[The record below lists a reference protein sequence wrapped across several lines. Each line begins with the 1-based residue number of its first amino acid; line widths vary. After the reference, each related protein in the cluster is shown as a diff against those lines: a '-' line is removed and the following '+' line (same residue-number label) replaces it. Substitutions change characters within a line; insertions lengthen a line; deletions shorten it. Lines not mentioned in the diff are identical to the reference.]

1 MRTRAPFD
9 LRRWFA
15 LRHSWMWLL
24 LVVGLVYGARLNHPE
39 TGRLEDGKWLYAY
52 DENYTVLTARR
63 IAAGDKNVWEAWR
76 HPDDGADRRF
86 TSIFS
91 KEDLGNDDSRYE
103 WVHPPTPRVVMAAI
117 IRVAGMNPSF
127 YRIPSVALGLLIVG
141 MVWVIGNRMRGPAF
155 GLFAATLTAADGWLF
170 CLSRVGMTDIYFI
183 AMTLAAYAAFYVY
196 WTSPTRRILWISIV
210 GALCGAALAMKWT
223 AVAPILGLVG
233 MTVARIVL
241 DWRASPTARAD
252 AFRNASRAQTIREAA
267 VALAA
272 FALLPPLIYFASFWP
287 FFAAGHTLDEWIQL
301 HKAIVTYNIGAPHT
315 APGSSKWYQWPL
327 DRGFTW
333 FLTRA
338 KNGSCQYTYASSNWL
353 AWWPFVP
360 AICYAAEQFTSEP
373 KFERAFVVVG
383 ACATW
388 LPYAVVHRFVF
399 TRYFAATVPFSAL
412 AISMALFD
420 LDQYFREWSAAAKT
434 TGGGTAHGAP
444 DADHPERA
452 KTDGPPEKAYR
463 LSFDPEVEA
472 RGSVGTL
479 SRLYALVPRIGRLLR
494 PLYLGAAV
502 VFFVLRYPLWA
513 GVPLPCN
520 AIQPKSF
527 TEWRHAFR

>member
-1 MRTRAPFD
+1 MRTRARFD
-9 LRRWFA
+9 IRRWFA

-155 GLFAATLTAADGWLF
+155 GLFAAALTAADGWLF

-233 MTVARIVL
+233 LTVARVVL
-241 DWRASPTARAD
+241 DWRASSPSAGAT
-252 AFRNASRAQTIREAA
+252 ASRDAGHAAAIREAA
-267 VALAA
+267 AAFAA
-272 FALLPPLIYFASFWP
+272 FALLPPLIYVASFWP
-287 FFAAGHTLDEWIQL
+287 FFAAGHTFDEWIQL
-301 HKAIVTYNIGAPHT
+301 HKAIVAYNIGAPHT

-338 KNGSCQYTYASSNWL
+338 KNGTCQYTYASSNWL

-373 KFERAFVVVG
+373 KFERAFVIVG

-412 AISMALFD
+412 AIAMALFD
-420 LDQYFREWSAAAKT
+420 LDEYFREWSEAAK
-434 TGGGTAHGAP
+434 G
-444 DADHPERA
+444 A
-452 KTDGPPEKAYR
+452 KTDAPPGRDGA
-463 LSFDPEVEA
+463 LP
-472 RGSVGTL
+472 
-479 SRLYALVPRIGRLLR
+479 RLYAIVPRIGRFVR